1 MRPLYF
7 VNTSTDGWSGLGND
21 YVLQG
26 IKSQN
31 YMEVEGL
38 NLLENWE
45 VKIQQV
51 IIINNSNNDIANK
64 SSVHHKLTITELES
78 YDLTCKLPNEYCNE
92 LKLKN
97 ILVPR
102 SHAQESWHNQV
113 RIMNHRLDY
122 SEVTRIFDHM
132 TAWSQ
137 IVSKIRTPTIILEAD
152 VCLHHALPIHLP
164 RNSIIG
170 LDTGGQLHIH
180 NKNYR
185 VMPGVWAYSI
195 DQFAARRM
203 FNRVMEQ
210 GIREPLELMFRAD
223 QQLIVLGSR
232 LASQS
237 KMHKYKDK

>member
-7 VNTSTDGWSGLGND
+7 VNTSTDNWELLATD
-21 YVLQG
+21 YILQG
-26 IKSQN
+26 IN
-31 YMEVEGL
+31 HMNNMEVQGL

-45 VKIQQV
+45 LKINQV
-51 IIINNSNNDIANK
+51 IIINNSNHDIAKK
-64 SSVHHKLTITELES
+64 SAEYHNLKITELES
-78 YDLTCKLPNEYCNE
+78 YDLTCKLPSEYQSE

-97 ILVPR
+97 IVLPH
-102 SHAQESWHNQV
+102 SHVRESWHDQV
-113 RIMNHRLDY
+113 RIMNHRLDH
-122 SEVTRIFDHM
+122 SEVARIFDHM

-137 IVSKIRTPTIILEAD
+137 IVSKIRTPTIILESSA
-152 VCLHHALPIHLP
+152 CLHHALPIHLP

-170 LDTGGQLHIH
+170 LDTDGQLHIH

-223 QQLIVLGSR
+223 QQLIVLGSQ
-232 LASQS
+232 LASR
-237 KMHKYKDK
+237 KNL